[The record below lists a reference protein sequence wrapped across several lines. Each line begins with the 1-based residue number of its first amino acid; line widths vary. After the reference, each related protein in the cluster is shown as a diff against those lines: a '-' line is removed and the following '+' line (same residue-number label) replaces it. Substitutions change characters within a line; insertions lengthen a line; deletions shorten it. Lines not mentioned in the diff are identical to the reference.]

1 MSFGQVPPE
10 INSGRLFY
18 GCGSASMVRAATSWY
33 ELAATLRQAAADS
46 CAVAASLVEGW
57 HGAGAI
63 ATGRALAPYVA
74 WLNAA
79 ATQAEHTAT
88 QAAAVASAHELAM
101 SAMVH
106 PDVVVA
112 NRARLMSLRTA
123 NCLAQVS
130 PMIAQTEAEY
140 EQMWSDDAEAMYA
153 YAQASAKASVL
164 TPFGSSSL
172 TIDPSGSTHPDIN
185 VRRSSRALA
194 SAPDAIAAGQQV
206 IAAIPEAL
214 QALSS
219 SPQTTLDVH
228 LLPVTVAL
236 SKLASLSPAAEVAI
250 KNLNAMNRGMMLL
263 KAAVLSAPNPSGIAA
278 SFARAA
284 AIGAL
289 SVPQRWLDDT
299 EGDSVADDRYDWFRL
314 PLRLV
319 DATGARGGRRTQRT
333 QVSETRG
340 SD

>member
-46 CAVAASLVEGW
+46 CAVAATLAEGW

-63 ATGRALAPYVA
+63 AVARALAPYIA

-101 SAMVH
+101 AAMVH

-112 NRARLMSLRTA
+112 NRVRLLSLRTA

-250 KNLNAMNRGMMLL
+250 KNLNTVNRGMMLL
-263 KAAVLSAPNPSGIAA
+263 KAAVLSGPNPSGIAA
-278 SFARAA
+278 GLGRAA

-299 EGDSVADDRYDWFRL
+299 EGDSVADDRYDWYRL

-333 QVSETRG
+333 RVSETRG
-340 SD
+340 GD

>member
-10 INSGRLFY
+10 INSARLFY
-18 GCGSASMVRAATSWY
+18 GCGSASMTQAATSWY

-57 HGAGAI
+57 HGAVAI
-63 ATGRALAPYVA
+63 AIGRTLAPYIA

-79 ATQAEHTAT
+79 ASQAHHTAT
-88 QAAAVASAHELAM
+88 QAAAAARAHELAIA
-101 SAMVH
+101 AMVR

-112 NRARLMSLRTA
+112 NRARLLSLCTA
-123 NCLAQVS
+123 NCLAQAT

-140 EQMWSDDAEAMYA
+140 EQMWSDDAESMYA
-153 YAQASAKASVL
+153 YARACAKASAL
-164 TPFGSSSL
+164 TPFSSASL
-172 TIDPSGSTHPDIN
+172 TIDPSGSTHADVN

-206 IAAIPEAL
+206 IASIPEAL
-214 QALSS
+214 QAFSS
-219 SPQTTLDVH
+219 SPQMTLDVH
-228 LLPVTVAL
+228 LLPVTAAL
-236 SKLASLSPAAEVAI
+236 SKLGSLSPASEVAI
-250 KNLNAMNRGMMLL
+250 KNLNTMNRGMMLL

-278 SFARAA
+278 GLGRAA

-299 EGDSVADDRYDWFRL
+299 EVDSAANDRRDWFRL

-319 DATGARGGRRTQRT
+319 DATGERGGRRTQRT
-333 QVSETRG
+333 RVSGPRG
-340 SD
+340 GD

>member
-18 GCGSASMVRAATSWY
+18 GCGSASMVRAATAWD
-33 ELAATLRQAAADS
+33 ELAATLRQAAAYC
-46 CAVAASLVEGW
+46 CAVAATVAEGW
-57 HGAGAI
+57 HGAVAI
-63 ATGRALAPYVA
+63 SVGRALAPYIA

-79 ATQAEHTAT
+79 ATQAAHAAM
-88 QAAAVASAHELAM
+88 QAAAAASAHELAM
-101 SAMVH
+101 AAMVH
-106 PDVVVA
+106 PDMVVA
-112 NRARLMSLRTA
+112 NRLRLLSLCTA
-123 NCLAQVS
+123 NCLAQIS

-153 YAQASAKASVL
+153 YARASAKASVL

-185 VRRSSRALA
+185 ARRSARALA
-194 SAPDAIAAGQQV
+194 SAPAAIAAGQQV

-228 LLPVTVAL
+228 LLPVTTAV

-250 KNLNAMNRGMMLL
+250 NNLNAMNRGMMLL
-263 KAAVLSAPNPSGIAA
+263 KAAVLSAPNPSGVAA
-278 SFARAA
+278 GFGRAA
-284 AIGAL
+284 TIGSL

-299 EGDSVADDRYDWFRL
+299 EDSVADDRYDWLRV

-319 DATGARGGRRTQRT
+319 DATGARSGRRTQRT
-333 QVSETRG
+333 RVSGPRG
-340 SD
+340 GD

>member
-1 MSFGQVPPE
+1 MSFGQMPPE
-10 INSGRLFY
+10 INSGRLFC
-18 GCGSASMVRAATSWY
+18 GCGSASMTQAATSWY
-33 ELAATLRQAAADS
+33 ELAATLRQAAADN
-46 CAVAASLVEGW
+46 CAVAACLVEGW
-57 HGAGAI
+57 HGAVAI
-63 ATGRALAPYVA
+63 ATARALAPYIA

-88 QAAAVASAHELAM
+88 QAATVASAHELAM
-101 SAMVH
+101 AAMVR

-112 NRARLMSLRTA
+112 NRVRLLSLCTA

-153 YAQASAKASVL
+153 YARASAKASML
-164 TPFGSSSL
+164 TPFGSPSI
-172 TIDPSGSTHPDIN
+172 TIDPSGSTHPDVN

-194 SAPDAIAAGQQV
+194 SAADAIAAGQQV
-206 IAAIPEAL
+206 MAAIPEAL

-228 LLPVTVAL
+228 LLPVTAAL
-236 SKLASLSPAAEVAI
+236 SKLGSLSPAAEVAI

-263 KAAVLSAPNPSGIAA
+263 KAAALSAPSQCQITAGLG
-278 SFARAA
+278 RAA

-299 EGDSVADDRYDWFRL
+299 DGDSVADDRYDWFRL
-314 PLRLV
+314 PLHLV
-319 DATGARGGRRTQRT
+319 DATEPRGGRRVQHKR
-333 QVSETRG
+333 VSDPRG
-340 SD
+340 GD

>member
-18 GCGSASMVRAATSWY
+18 GCGSASMVRAAVAWE
-33 ELAATLRQAAADS
+33 ELAATLRQAAGYC
-46 CAVAASLVEGW
+46 CAVAATLVDGW
-57 HGAGAI
+57 HGAVAI
-63 ATGRALAPYVA
+63 AVGRALAPYVA

-79 ATQAEHTAT
+79 ATQAAHAAV
-88 QAAAVASAHELAM
+88 QAAAAVSAHESAM
-101 SAMVH
+101 AAMVH

-112 NRARLMSLRTA
+112 NRVRLLSLCTA

-153 YAQASAKASVL
+153 YARASAKASAL

-172 TIDPSGSTHPDIN
+172 RIDPSGSTHPDIN

-194 SAPDAIAAGQQV
+194 AAPDTIAAGQRV
-206 IAAIPEAL
+206 IAVIPEAL
-214 QALSS
+214 LALSS

-228 LLPVTVAL
+228 LLPVTAAL
-236 SKLASLSPAAEVAI
+236 CKLASLSPAAELAI

-263 KAAVLSAPNPSGIAA
+263 KAAVLSAPNPSVIAA
-278 SFARAA
+278 GCGCAG

-299 EGDSVADDRYDWFRL
+299 EGDSVADDRYDWFGL

-319 DATGARGGRRTQRT
+319 DATGARDSRRTQRT
-333 QVSETRG
+333 RMSGPR
-340 SD
+340 SRD

>member
-18 GCGSASMVRAATSWY
+18 GCGSASMVRAATAWD
-33 ELAATLRQAAADS
+33 ELAATLHQAAGCC
-46 CAVAASLVEGW
+46 CAVAATLAEGW
-57 HGAGAI
+57 HGAVAI
-63 ATGRALAPYVA
+63 AVGRALAPYIA

-79 ATQAEHTAT
+79 ATQAAHAAM
-88 QAAAVASAHELAM
+88 QAAAAVSAHELAVA
-101 SAMVH
+101 AMVH

-112 NRARLMSLRTA
+112 NRVRLLSLCTA

-140 EQMWSDDAEAMYA
+140 EQMWSDDAEAMCSYA
-153 YAQASAKASVL
+153 RASAKASVL

-172 TIDPSGSTHPDIN
+172 TIDASGSTHPDVN
-185 VRRSSRALA
+185 VRRSARALA

-228 LLPVTVAL
+228 LLPVTTAL

-263 KAAVLSAPNPSGIAA
+263 KAAVLSSPNPSGIAA
-278 SFARAA
+278 VFGRAA

-289 SVPQRWLDDT
+289 SVPPRWLDDT
-299 EGDSVADDRYDWFRL
+299 AGDSVADDRYDWYGL

-333 QVSETRG
+333 RVSGPRG
-340 SD
+340 GD

>member
-10 INSGRLFY
+10 INSARLFY
-18 GCGSASMVRAATSWY
+18 GCGSASMVRAATAWD
-33 ELAATLRQAAADS
+33 ELAATLRQAAAYC
-46 CAVAASLVEGW
+46 CAISATLAEGW
-57 HGAGAI
+57 HGAVAI
-63 ATGRALAPYVA
+63 AVGRALAPYIA

-79 ATQAEHTAT
+79 ATQAAHAAM
-88 QAAAVASAHELAM
+88 QAAAAVSAHELAM
-101 SAMVH
+101 AAMVH

-112 NRARLMSLRTA
+112 NRVRLLSLCTA

-140 EQMWSDDAEAMYA
+140 EQMWSDDAAAMYA
-153 YAQASAKASVL
+153 YARASAKASVL

-172 TIDPSGSTHPDIN
+172 IIDPPGSTHPDVN
-185 VRRSSRALA
+185 VRRSERLLA
-194 SAPDAIAAGQQV
+194 STPFMIAAGQQV
-206 IAAIPEAL
+206 MTTIPEAL

-228 LLPVTVAL
+228 LFPVTAAL
-236 SKLASLSPAAEVAI
+236 SKLGSLSPAAEVAI
-250 KNLNAMNRGMMLL
+250 KNLDAMNRGMMLL

-278 SFARAA
+278 GYGLAA

-289 SVPQRWLDDT
+289 SVPERWLDDT
-299 EGDSVADDRYDWFRL
+299 EGDSVADDRYDRFRL

-319 DATGARGGRRTQRT
+319 DATNCGLGRHPAPHR
-333 QVSETRG
+333 
-340 SD
+340 

>member
-10 INSGRLFY
+10 INSGRLFC
-18 GCGSASMVRAATSWY
+18 GCGPASMTQAATSWY

-46 CAVAASLVEGW
+46 CSVAASLVEGW
-57 HGAGAI
+57 HGAVAI
-63 ATGRALAPYVA
+63 ATGQALAPYIG

-88 QAAAVASAHELAM
+88 QAATVASAHELAM
-101 SAMVH
+101 AAMVH

-112 NRARLMSLRTA
+112 NRVRLQSLCTA

-153 YAQASAKASVL
+153 YARASAKASVL
-164 TPFGSSSL
+164 TPFDSSSL
-172 TIDPSGSTHPDIN
+172 AIAGSTHPDVN

-214 QALSS
+214 HALSS

-228 LLPVTVAL
+228 LLPVAAAL
-236 SKLASLSPAAEVAI
+236 SKLASLSPASEVAI
-250 KNLNAMNRGMMLL
+250 KNLNTVNRGMLLL
-263 KAAVLSAPNPSGIAA
+263 KAAVLSAPNASRIAA
-278 SFARAA
+278 GLGRAA
-284 AIGAL
+284 TIGAL

-299 EGDSVADDRYDWFRL
+299 EGNPVADDQYDWFRL

-319 DATGARGGRRTQRT
+319 DATEPRGGRPT
-333 QVSETRG
+333 
-340 SD
+340 

>member
-1 MSFGQVPPE
+1 MPFGQVPPE
-10 INSGRLFY
+10 INSGRLFC
-18 GCGSASMVRAATSWY
+18 GCGSASMVRAATAWD
-33 ELAATLRQAAADS
+33 ELAATLRQAAAYC
-46 CAVAASLVEGW
+46 CAVAATLAEGW
-57 HGAGAI
+57 HGAVAI
-63 ATGRALAPYVA
+63 SVGRALAPYIA

-79 ATQAEHTAT
+79 ATQAAHAAM
-88 QAAAVASAHELAM
+88 QAAAAVSAHELAM
-101 SAMVH
+101 AAMVH

-112 NRARLMSLRTA
+112 NRIRLLSLCTA

-140 EQMWSDDAEAMYA
+140 GQMWSDNAEAMYA
-153 YAQASAKASVL
+153 YARASAKASVL

-172 TIDPSGSTHPDIN
+172 TIDPSGSTHPDVS
-185 VRRSSRALA
+185 VRRLSRTLA
-194 SAPDAIAAGQQV
+194 SAPDVIAAGQQV

-236 SKLASLSPAAEVAI
+236 SKLGSLSPAAEVAI

-278 SFARAA
+278 GCGRAA
-284 AIGAL
+284 TIGAL

-299 EGDSVADDRYDWFRL
+299 EDSVADDRYDWFRL

-333 QVSETRG
+333 RVSGPRG
-340 SD
+340 GE